1 MKHAIARLLIAAGCT
16 VLMPSLGSSAFA
28 AGLAQEPGGRIEINA
43 GAGAAAPASWYSTS
57 RNQSVG
63 LNIVGSILA
72 QLGWGVALGIGA
84 DWSRLPWNTA
94 AGPDGHVDTWIVG
107 PELRYTD
114 HHLGRVVP
122 SAYLG
127 VGWGGVSPS
136 RNSSCSEVLGGPAAR
151 AGIGVDLQV
160 SRRWKVG
167 VSAGVVL
174 QPPVVSAG
182 ICDPASAV
190 NDPGSPEA
198 PGNIWGLRLGGG
210 GDLL

>member
-1 MKHAIARLLIAAGCT
+1 MKHEIARLLIAAGCT

-28 AGLAQEPGGRIEINA
+28 ADLAQEPGHRIEINA
-43 GAGAAAPASWYSTS
+43 GAGAAVPASWYNTS

-72 QLGWGVALGIGA
+72 HLGWGVSLGIGA

-94 AGPDGHVDTWIVG
+94 EGPDGHVDTWIVG

-127 VGWGGVSPS
+127 VGLGGVSPS
-136 RNSSCSEVLGGPAAR
+136 RNSSCNEVLGGPAAR

-174 QPPVVSAG
+174 QPPAVSAG
-182 ICDPASAV
+182 TCDPASAV
-190 NDPGSPEA
+190 NDPGTPEA
-198 PGNIWGLRLGGG
+198 PGNMWGLRVGGG
-210 GDLL
+210 GNFL